1 MRFLTPG
8 QLWSQEMGTNVIDIF
23 LKCLGWWSESDVT
36 TGPQEQ
42 ITSLMEFICSE
53 QLGHRIGEKQI
64 ENDRNIMTYGHDCC
78 DTNDERVT
86 QE

>member
-1 MRFLTPG
+1 MRCFNRSFNLAWG
-8 QLWSQEMGTNVIDIF
+8 
-23 LKCLGWWSESDVT
+23 
-36 TGPQEQ
+36 GPQEQ